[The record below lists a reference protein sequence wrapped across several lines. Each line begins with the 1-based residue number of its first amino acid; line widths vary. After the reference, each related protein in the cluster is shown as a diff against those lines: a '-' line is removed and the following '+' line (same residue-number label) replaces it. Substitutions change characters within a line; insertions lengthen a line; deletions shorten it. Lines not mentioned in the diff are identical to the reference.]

1 MTDNPQKCEYCGTPL
16 KVGAEF
22 CDACGQQVRKP
33 PAEQPVYQAPASPP
47 TMVSPKIETPKPTPV
62 SPPAST
68 YKPAP
73 AYVPP
78 PASTYKPAPA
88 YVPPPSQSKGS
99 KTLPIILGAVG
110 CLVILCI
117 FSCAVLAFIALRNPS
132 QAPDVSK
139 LVSIEPT
146 LEPLPTDAPL
156 PTKPVLATKAPLPG
170 EALAPTQ
177 VPLATQVP
185 TPTLVP
191 PVEEPLSSSQGDV
204 PVLSWPSDIGQ
215 QLTDSY
221 FSDDFSSAEYDWW
234 EVEDETNTWVIED
247 EHYALHLIK
256 SNYSTWAY
264 LPIEFTPTSIG
275 FDAAVL
281 PGFEQ
286 GAYGV
291 MCYYQDENNYYFISV
306 DPVYQEYSIGYVRD
320 GEYETLMEDM
330 WMPSNALKDDN
341 YEINNVMVV
350 CDPDMIT
357 LFVNNAF
364 EAQADVASVTG
375 GVAAIYGET
384 WEDTPSS
391 GFKVLFDN
399 LYTFKPVQ

>member
-33 PAEQPVYQAPASPP
+33 PTEQPVYQAPASPP
-47 TMVSPKIETPKPTPV
+47 TMISPKIEIPTPTPV

-78 PASTYKPAPA
+78 PA
-88 YVPPPSQSKGS
+88 QSKGS
-99 KTLPIILGAVG
+99 KKLPIILGAVG

-117 FSCAVLAFIALRNPS
+117 FSCAILAFFALSNRS

-139 LVSIEPT
+139 LVSVEPA

-156 PTKPVLATKAPLPG
+156 PTKPILATKAPLPG
-170 EALAPTQ
+170 EALAPTR
-177 VPLATQVP
+177 VPLATQIP

-191 PVEEPLSSSQGDV
+191 PVEDPPASSQGDV
-204 PVLSWPSDIGQ
+204 PVLVWPSDIGQ

-221 FSDDFSSAEYDWW
+221 FSDDFSSTEYDWW
-234 EVEDETNTWVIED
+234 EGDDETSTWGIED
-247 EHYALHLIK
+247 EHYALHLVKADYI
-256 SNYSTWAY
+256 TWSY
-264 LPIEFTPTSIG
+264 LPIEFTPTTIG

-291 MCYYQDENNYYFISV
+291 MCYFQDEDNYYFISV

-320 GEYETLMEDM
+320 GQYETLMEDM
-330 WMPSNALKDDN
+330 WMPSQAIKDDN

-357 LFVNNAF
+357 LFVNNEF
-364 EAQADVASVTG
+364 EAQTDVSSVTG
-375 GVAAIYGET
+375 GVAAIYGES

-399 LYTFKPVQ
+399 LYAFKPVQ

>member
-33 PAEQPVYQAPASPP
+33 SAELPVYQAPASPP
-47 TMVSPKIETPKPTPV
+47 TMVSPKIEIPTPTPV

-78 PASTYKPAPA
+78 PA
-88 YVPPPSQSKGS
+88 QSKGS

-110 CLVILCI
+110 CLVILCV
-117 FSCAVLAFIALRNPS
+117 FSCAVLAFIALSNRS
-132 QAPDVSK
+132 QTPDVSK
-139 LVSIEPT
+139 LVSVEPA

-156 PTKPVLATKAPLPG
+156 PTKPILATKAPLPG

-177 VPLATQVP
+177 VPLATQIP

-191 PVEEPLSSSQGDV
+191 PVEDPSSSSQGDV
-204 PVLSWPSDIGQ
+204 PVLVWPSDIGQ
-215 QLTDSY
+215 QLTDAY
-221 FSDDFSSAEYDWW
+221 FSDDFSSTEYDWW
-234 EVEDETNTWVIED
+234 EVEDETQTWGIED
-247 EHYALHLIK
+247 EHYALHLLTP
-256 SNYSTWAY
+256 NYSSWAY
-264 LPIEFTPTSIG
+264 PPIEFTPTTIG

-306 DPVYQEYSIGYVRD
+306 DPVYQEYSIGYIRD

-330 WMPSNALKDDN
+330 WMPAKALKDDN

-357 LFVNNAF
+357 LFVNNEF
-364 EAQADVASVTG
+364 EAQADVSSVTG

-399 LYTFKPVQ
+399 LYAFKPVQ

>member
-1 MTDNPQKCEYCGTPL
+1 
-16 KVGAEF
+16 
-22 CDACGQQVRKP
+22 
-33 PAEQPVYQAPASPP
+33 
-47 TMVSPKIETPKPTPV
+47 
-62 SPPAST
+62 
-68 YKPAP
+68 
-73 AYVPP
+73 
-78 PASTYKPAPA
+78 
-88 YVPPPSQSKGS
+88 
-99 KTLPIILGAVG
+99 
-110 CLVILCI
+110 
-117 FSCAVLAFIALRNPS
+117 
-132 QAPDVSK
+132 
-139 LVSIEPT
+139 
-146 LEPLPTDAPL
+146 
-156 PTKPVLATKAPLPG
+156 
-170 EALAPTQ
+170 
-177 VPLATQVP
+177 
-185 TPTLVP
+185 
-191 PVEEPLSSSQGDV
+191 
-204 PVLSWPSDIGQ
+204 
-215 QLTDSY
+215 
-221 FSDDFSSAEYDWW
+221 
-234 EVEDETNTWVIED
+234 VEDETNTWVIED

-399 LYTFKPVQ
+399 LYAFKPVQ

>member
-1 MTDNPQKCEYCGTPL
+1 MI
-16 KVGAEF
+16 V
-22 CDACGQQVRKP
+22 
-33 PAEQPVYQAPASPP
+33 
-47 TMVSPKIETPKPTPV
+47 
-62 SPPAST
+62 
-68 YKPAP
+68 
-73 AYVPP
+73 
-78 PASTYKPAPA
+78 
-88 YVPPPSQSKGS
+88 
-99 KTLPIILGAVG
+99 
-110 CLVILCI
+110 CI
-117 FSCAVLAFIALRNPS
+117 FACAVLAFITLSNRS
-132 QAPDVSK
+132 QSPEVST
-139 LVSIEPT
+139 LVSLEPT
-146 LEPLPTDAPL
+146 LEPFPTDAAL

-177 VPLATQVP
+177 VPLATEIP

-191 PVEEPLSSSQGDV
+191 FAEDSTASSQGDV
-204 PVLSWPSDIGQ
+204 PVLVWPADIGQ

-221 FSDDFSSAEYDWW
+221 FSDDFSSAEFGWW
-234 EVEDETNTWVIED
+234 EVDDETSTWRIED
-247 EHYALHLIK
+247 EHYALHLVK
-256 SNYSTWAY
+256 ADYMTWAY
-264 LPIEFTPTSIG
+264 LPIEFIPTTIG

-306 DPVYQEYSIGYVRD
+306 DPVYQEYSIGYVLD
-320 GEYETLMEDM
+320 GEFETLMQDM
-330 WMPSNALKDDN
+330 WMPSQAIKDDN

-357 LFVNNAF
+357 LFVNNEF
-364 EAQADVASVTG
+364 EAQTDVSSVTG

-399 LYTFKPVQ
+399 LYAFKPVQ